1 MKANEYELEQ
11 SELLRSTPPAPNFK
25 LVDVVNAI
33 TEISEVTA
41 TQLYS
46 VARKYMIWRRRA
58 YFIAVHDLGFSHPQ
72 TAAAMQRDSTSVTY
86 ALKTYAAHEDKTN
99 LDIIRMFAAR
109 EAAKRQLN
117 YKRDKPDFQI
127 VGPLKKMLEETAL
140 TAKPRKLRRRLR
152 GLEQTA
158 RDAPT
163 VIIESPYF
171 GADDDETEA
180 NVEYARRCLSDSIS
194 RGEAPFASHLL
205 YTQVLSDHIKQE
217 RQLGMQRALFWYR
230 HADCCAVYMDRGVSI
245 GMRYGM
251 QYAREIGLEIDKR
264 WIKT

>member
-1 MKANEYELEQ
+1 MKANEYKLEQ
-11 SELLRSTPPAPNFK
+11 SELLRSTPPEPQFK

-33 TEISEVTA
+33 TQISEVSA

-86 ALKTYAAHEDKTN
+86 ALKTYADYEDKTN

-109 EAAKRQLN
+109 EAAKREHKYQS
-117 YKRDKPDFQI
+117 DKPEFQI
-127 VGPLKKMLEETAL
+127 VQPVMDRLRDKKLA
-140 TAKPRKLRRRLR
+140 AKPRLRPRLR
-152 GLEQTA
+152 GGAQTA
-158 RDAPT
+158 ADAPT
-163 VIIESPYF
+163 VIIESPF
-171 GADDDETEA
+171 LGADDDETEA

-205 YTQVLSDHIKQE
+205 YTQVLSDHIKHE

-230 HADCCAVYMDRGVSI
+230 HADCCAVYMDRGVSM